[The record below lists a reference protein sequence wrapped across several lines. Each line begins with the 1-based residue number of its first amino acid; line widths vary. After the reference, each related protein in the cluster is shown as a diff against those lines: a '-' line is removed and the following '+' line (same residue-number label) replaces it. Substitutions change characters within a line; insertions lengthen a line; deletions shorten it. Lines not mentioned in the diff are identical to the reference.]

1 MEYQDIGIVGI
12 KTNYN
17 NKVKSHYIR
26 YIVDEFSID
35 KALKETEN
43 NKWVVAL
50 DYQGDLQY
58 LFNFT
63 EIPKKPIIITKELK
77 EISEVSISYIM
88 NTIPNWVIVAIKTS
102 KDFCDLRLIEK
113 MSKKYKNIRFCGGKF
128 LRLPCCNIGCI
139 QREDIPTKIP
149 DSKVQYYVDGCSC
162 IMPTLPIDEVEGVD
176 LLFKDK
182 EDEKEVLREENK
194 KKIISNI
201 EDLLNL

>member
-139 QREDIPTKIP
+139 QREDIPIKIP
-149 DSKVQYYVDGCSC
+149 DSKVQYYVEGCSC

>member
-149 DSKVQYYVDGCSC
+149 DSKVQYYVEGCSC